1 MRTEQAAAVLSQDAD
16 YRVLRRVRVGDEEV
30 FAQNTTGEP
39 CGRLA
44 VIDTETTG
52 LNVDLGDRI
61 IDLAIATCEYGR
73 ESGRLYRVVARYE
86 SLEDPEGTIAPEIT
100 RLTGITNEMVHGHRI
115 DEAGVAQ
122 ALDGV
127 GLVVCHNA
135 AFDRGFL
142 EARYPA
148 FCDMHFACSLYEV
161 PWESW
166 GINSSKLDYLGF
178 RFGLFHAAHRA
189 RADVDMLLALL
200 AQQAPDGVQPV
211 LAHLLGSAR
220 LPSTRIHAI
229 GLPFASKDI
238 AKAHGY
244 RWHDGKYKT
253 PQAWWIE
260 TGDEPAERAFL
271 QQLGCKKPEVIR
283 LTARERYRSFAVLA
297 EDLEMATATAA
308 KSDSDYPV

>member
-1 MRTEQAAAVLSQDAD
+1 MRSAQAADVLNQDPD
-16 YRVLRRVRVGDEEV
+16 YRVLRRVSVGDEEV
-30 FAQNTTGEP
+30 FAENTTGEP

-52 LNVDLGDRI
+52 LNVHLDDRI

-86 SLEDPEGTIAPEIT
+86 SLEDPEGTISPEIT
-100 RLTGITNEMVHGHRI
+100 RLTGISNEMVHGHRI

-166 GINSSKLDYLGF
+166 GINSNKLDYLGF
-178 RFGLFHAAHRA
+178 RFGLFHEAHRA

-200 AQQAPDGVQPV
+200 AQQTPESGPPV

-220 LPSTRIHAI
+220 LSSTRIHAI
-229 GLPFASKDI
+229 DLPFASKDI

-260 TGDEPAERAFL
+260 TRDEPAERAFL
-271 QQLGCKKPEVIR
+271 LKLRCKKPEVIR

-297 EDLEMATATAA
+297 ESLETAA
-308 KSDSDYPV
+308 ALVKKSDSE